1 MSGTIWMLRAT
12 VVAALVGLGGSSTL
26 AHDGPPFPIV
36 SKAPSGPYEV
46 SIWTDPDT
54 TDDGTPGG
62 QFWVTLKTAGGGDPP
77 STTRAELVI
86 APMERA
92 GPEQRAVAAPI
103 DGDASRQF
111 AAVVMDHEG
120 RFRVHVTID
129 GPLGPAEVRGE
140 VAATY
145 DLRPPPVLVLVYL
158 VPFLLVGFL
167 WLKLML
173 RRRTPP
179 PAGR

>member
-1 MSGTIWMLRAT
+1 MSGATRPLRIAM
-12 VVAALVGLGGSSTL
+12 VAGLICLGGGSTL

-36 SKAPSGPYEV
+36 SNARAGPYEV

-54 TDDGTPGG
+54 TADGTPGG
-62 QFWVTLKTAGGGDPP
+62 QFWVTLRMASGGDPP
-77 STTRAELVI
+77 STTRAEVVI
-86 APMERA
+86 APLERTGA
-92 GPEQRAVAAPI
+92 EQRAVAAPV
-103 DGDASRQF
+103 DGDVSRQF

-129 GPLGPAEVRGE
+129 GPLGSAEVWGE

-145 DLRPPPVLVLVYL
+145 DLRPPPVMVLVYL

-173 RRRTPP
+173 RRRTVP
-179 PAGR
+179 PAER